1 MGNPAHATGRTPILG
16 CIADDVTGATDL
28 AINLVQGGLSVI
40 QIMGVPTS
48 EELDQI
54 DADAIVVALKTRS
67 IPAADA
73 ITQSLAS
80 LEALRRIGIDRL
92 FFKYCSTF
100 DSTEQGNIG
109 PVAEALMDALGVEQ
123 TIFCPA
129 LPRNGRTVFEGH
141 LFVNGRL
148 LNESGMENHPLNPM
162 TDPDLVRFLG
172 TQTSHEVGLLS
183 YAVFADGS
191 DRIIQELHDLAESG
205 VSFVVTDSCD
215 DKHLAAL
222 AQAVADM
229 RLVTGGSGIARYLP
243 DAYRKFGLLESPPDQ
258 PRLPEIGGRSLILSG
273 SCSTATNQ
281 QVNWMKQRCP
291 AWKIDVPAIIN
302 DSEQALRSLLSWAQQ
317 TDPDKPLLIYST
329 ASPDE
334 VSQLQNQFGRDAVA
348 QAIENFHAT
357 IAAAMVADLGVRRL
371 VLAGGET
378 SGAVTTRLGVR
389 SLRIGPEIS
398 AGVPWTVSIGETP
411 LALAL
416 KSGNFGAED
425 FFEYAL
431 EMLP

>member
-1 MGNPAHATGRTPILG
+1 MSNPAHASGRKPILG
-16 CIADDVTGATDL
+16 CVADDVTGATDL

-40 QIMGVPTS
+40 QVMGVPTS

-54 DADAIVVALKTRS
+54 DADAIVVALKSRS
-67 IPAADA
+67 IPAVDA
-73 ITQSLAS
+73 IAQSLTS
-80 LEALRRIGIDRL
+80 LEALRRIGIDRF

-100 DSTEQGNIG
+100 DSTVQGNIG

-129 LPRNGRTVFEGH
+129 LPRNGRTVYQGH

-148 LNESGMENHPLNPM
+148 LSESGMENHPLNPM

-172 TQTSHEVGLLS
+172 TQTSQKVGLLAYES
-183 YAVFADGS
+183 LGAGGDNIVKALRRLG
-191 DRIIQELHDLAESG
+191 ESG
-205 VSFVVTDSCD
+205 LRFVVTDSCD

-222 AQAVADM
+222 AHAVADM

-243 DAYRKFGLLESPPDQ
+243 EAYRKIGLLESPPDQ
-258 PRLPEIGGRSLILSG
+258 PRLPEVAGRSLILSG

-291 AWKIDVPAIIN
+291 SWKIDVPAII
-302 DSEQALRSLLSWAQQ
+302 DDAEQAMKSLLKWAEQ
-317 TDPDKPLLIYST
+317 TDSDETMLIYST

-348 QAIENFHAT
+348 QAIENFHAS

-378 SGAVTTRLGVR
+378 SGAVTTRLGIR
-389 SLRIGPEIS
+389 ALRIGPEIS
-398 AGVPWTVSIGETP
+398 PGVPWTVSIGETP

-416 KSGNFGAED
+416 KSGNFGGEN

>member
-1 MGNPAHATGRTPILG
+1 MSNPAHDSRRTPILG
-16 CIADDVTGATDL
+16 CVADDVTGATDL

-73 ITQSLAS
+73 IEQSLTS
-80 LEALRRIGIDRL
+80 LEALRHIGIDRF

-109 PVAEALMDALGVEQ
+109 PVAEAMMDALGVEQ

-129 LPRNGRTVFEGH
+129 LPRNGRTVYQGH

-172 TQTSHEVGLLS
+172 IQTSQKVGLLS
-183 YAVFADGS
+183 YAAFEAGG
-191 DRIIQELHDLAESG
+191 DRVTQELQALAESG
-205 VSFVVTDSCD
+205 VNLVITDSCD
-215 DKHLAAL
+215 DEQLSTL

-243 DAYRKFGLLESPPDQ
+243 EAYRKIGLLESPPDQ
-258 PRLPEIGGRSLILSG
+258 PRLPEVAGRSLILSG
-273 SCSTATNQ
+273 SCSAATNQ

-291 AWKIDVPAIIN
+291 AWKIDVPAIID
-302 DSEQALRSLLSWAQQ
+302 DSSQALGDVLSWAKQ
-317 TDPDKPLLIYST
+317 TDPAEPVLVYST
-329 ASPDE
+329 AAPDE
-334 VSQLQNQFGRDAVA
+334 VSQLQDQFGRDAVA
-348 QAIENFHAT
+348 HVIEDFHAS

-389 SLRIGPEIS
+389 ALRIGPEIS
-398 AGVPWTVSIGETP
+398 AGVPWTISIGETP

-416 KSGNFGAED
+416 KSGNFGGED
-425 FFEYAL
+425 FFESAL
-431 EMLP
+431 ETLP